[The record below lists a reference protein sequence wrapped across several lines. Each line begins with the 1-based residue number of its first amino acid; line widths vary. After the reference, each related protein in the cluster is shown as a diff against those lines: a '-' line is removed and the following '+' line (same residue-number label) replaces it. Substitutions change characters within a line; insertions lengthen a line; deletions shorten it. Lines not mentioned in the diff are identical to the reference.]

1 MVASWASRD
10 RRRTHAISLYLAD
23 HRDEFIRKLPG
34 ASGGLRKEAKRNELL
49 RLARRAFHIEAPEV
63 QRRYYQKETPAC
75 GNGCGRR
82 RLRGKQANPA
92 SGGVGASAGTSGS
105 AEASGGGVLVGTS
118 GGAAGTSG
126 GIQTPSGVEAIAPQ
140 TPPVGV
146 RSRES
151 SPIRGEAVV
160 RTLTSAQAKTGDIE
174 ATTPSAQQQTLASGD
189 VAAPAARRLV
199 TPSWMTHFELRGTVP
214 EAKVHSCIVSNIVY
228 LRKFYG
234 DIAAADVFC
243 ASLRFLY
250 QFGPELGLTAERG
263 TGARS
268 QLLQDRTSCQVQTAA
283 ILGLAVKKVLAQ
295 ECTDKVPVS
304 RLWLKVAGNSN
315 VARVQALE
323 IRLLNLW
330 PVP

>member
-10 RRRTHAISLYLAD
+10 RRRTHAISMYLAD

-214 EAKVHSCIVSNIVY
+214 EAKVHSCIVSHIDDV
-228 LRKFYG
+228 RKFYG
-234 DIAAADVFC
+234 DIAAADVFG

-250 QFGPELGLTAERG
+250 QFGRALGFTDAS
-263 TGARS
+263 S
-268 QLLQDRTSCQVQTAA
+268 QLFKDKTASKVQAAA
-283 ILGLAVKKVLAQ
+283 ILGLAVKTVLATDF
-295 ECTDKVPVS
+295 TDKVPVS

-315 VARVQALE
+315 IARVQALE

-330 PVP
+330 PAELASA